1 MAVVRRGR
9 RGRQGLIEYRM
20 SDRLTVLVVLGCVR
34 GSQPSVPA
42 LPERKRKYTRARMRG
57 SHRRWRRR
65 LDGVLAKSPSGW
77 LVGGKC
83 TAADISFIPWN
94 RAAIRNILKDVCDV
108 EKELPHLWA

>member
-1 MAVVRRGR
+1 MSWFARYHPEKIPSA
-9 RGRQGLIEYRM
+9 IERYQKETQRV
-20 SDRLTVLVVLGCVR
+20 LTV
-34 GSQPSVPA
+34 
-42 LPERKRKYTRARMRG
+42 
-57 SHRRWRRR
+57 

-94 RAAIRNILKDVCDV
+94 RAAIRNILKGVCDV

>member
-1 MAVVRRGR
+1 MSWFARYHPEKIPSA
-9 RGRQGLIEYRM
+9 IERYQKETQRV
-20 SDRLTVLVVLGCVR
+20 LTV
-34 GSQPSVPA
+34 
-42 LPERKRKYTRARMRG
+42 
-57 SHRRWRRR
+57 